1 MSNRR
6 NSVTVPQLAWSGDID
21 TELVFPDNWEVVP
34 CRMKGHDG
42 PPLTDEGFRK
52 AFANPIGSKPIRE
65 LARGKRNVVILF
77 DDLTR
82 PTKADRIVP
91 YVLEELVRGGVDEEN
106 IQFICALGTHGALP
120 ALDFR
125 KKLGEEVVGR
135 FNVYNHNPYENCT
148 YVGKTKRGTPVSLNT
163 EFLEADLKIGVGC
176 IVPHPMSG
184 FGGGAKIILP
194 GVSSIDT
201 IEYNHTKVPQ
211 EAQASGVEDSTGPG
225 MNENNALLL
234 DMQEACR
241 MSGLDVKVDA
251 IVNAHRDTV
260 ALFVGEPIAEFQEG
274 VKLAKQHYLSPV
286 PENVQV
292 IVSNAN
298 AKVNEA
304 TIANGI
310 AQSLLPEDGGTVVLV
325 SNNPYG
331 EVPHYLI
338 RSFGNHMGGRMWRP
352 RPLSPRV
359 KKFIL
364 FMPWRD
370 KASADWLAPI
380 ESINW
385 AKSWD
390 EVIALLQADYPDG
403 ARVGVIPD
411 GTIQYFTRV
420 AG

>member
-1 MSNRR
+1 MIDRH

-21 TELVFPDNWEVVP
+21 AELTFPDDWDVIS
-34 CRMKGHDG
+34 CRMKGHDH
-42 PPLTDEGFRK
+42 PALSDEGFRK
-52 AFANPIGSKPIRE
+52 AFGNPIGCKPIRE
-65 LARGKRNVVILF
+65 LARGKRNVVIIF

-82 PTKADRIVP
+82 PT
-91 YVLEELVRGGVDEEN
+91 N
-106 IQFICALGTHGALP
+106 
-120 ALDFR
+120 
-125 KKLGEEVVGR
+125 

-148 YVGKTKRGTPVSLNT
+148 YVGKTKRGTPVSLNA
-163 EFLEADLKIGVGC
+163 EFLDADLKIGIGC

-194 GVSSIDT
+194 GIASIDT

-211 EAQASGVEDSTGPG
+211 EAQALGVEDSAGPG
-225 MNENNALLL
+225 MSEDNALLL
-234 DMQEACR
+234 DMQETCQ

-274 VKLAKQHYLSPV
+274 IKLAKQHYLSPV
-286 PENVQV
+286 PENAEV

-310 AQSLLPEDGGTVVLV
+310 AQSLLSEDGGAVVLV

-352 RPLSPRV
+352 RALAPGV

-364 FMPWRD
+364 LMPWRD
-370 KASADWLAPI
+370 KVSADWLAPI
-380 ESINW
+380 ESIHW
-385 AKSWD
+385 AKTWD
-390 EVIALLQADYPDG
+390 EVINMLKADYPGG

-411 GTIQYFTRV
+411 GTIQYF
-420 AG
+420 A